1 MIGGVEESVK
11 GSDAV
16 ESQNQRA
23 AERRPTDCNVE
34 LTWKTHSGE
43 KLFEQCRALD
53 LSETGVAIEC
63 PESIPPMSNVIV
75 WAPAFQV
82 AALAQVRHCTW
93 RDSIYVLGLHFIART
108 TTVQHDPCAPDHY
121 EILRL
126 SPKADDET
134 IERVFKTLAL
144 RFHPD
149 NQRTGD
155 AETFLR
161 INEAYR
167 VLSNPQRRAAYD
179 CEREVNRAT
188 PRFQLRSP
196 EFFNGIVG
204 EQNRRLAT
212 LCLLYR
218 KRTSNY
224 EFPGHSLL
232 ELEQLTACTRE
243 ELGFSLWYLC
253 EKGLCRVS
261 DCAEYT
267 LTAEGVDFVET
278 KLMEDRPD
286 LRAIAAFH
294 RPDTPRI
301 AGLFPAS

>member
-1 MIGGVEESVK
+1 MDEPVK
-11 GSDAV
+11 AGANSEKSGEDQRVDA
-16 ESQNQRA
+16 
-23 AERRPTDCNVE
+23 RRPTDCTVE
-34 LTWKTHSGE
+34 VRWKTAAGE
-43 KLFEQCRALD
+43 RMFEQCRALD
-53 LSETGVAIEC
+53 LSESGVAVEC
-63 PESIPPMSNVIV
+63 PESIPASSNLIV

-93 RDSIYVLGLHFIART
+93 RGSIYVLGLLFTART
-108 TTVQHDPCAPDHY
+108 TTLQHDPCAPDHY

-126 SPKADDET
+126 SPRADDET
-134 IERVFKTLAL
+134 IERVFKTLAF

-149 NQRTGD
+149 NQQTGD

-161 INEAYR
+161 INESYR
-167 VLSNPQRRAAYD
+167 VLSNPDRRAKYN
-179 CEREVNRAT
+179 CEREADRAT

-204 EQNRRLAT
+204 EQNRRLAI

-218 KRTSNY
+218 KRTSNH

-232 ELEQLTACTRE
+232 ELEELTACTRE

-253 EKGLCRVS
+253 EKRLCRVS
-261 DCAEYT
+261 DGAAYS

-278 KLMEDRPD
+278 KLAEDRPD
-286 LRAIAAFH
+286 LRAIAASH
-294 RPDTPRI
+294 RQDTPRI
-301 AGLFPAS
+301 AGFFPAGK

>member
-1 MIGGVEESVK
+1 MEDSVRE
-11 GSDAV
+11 GSSA
-16 ESQNQRA
+16 EKAGPNQRA
-23 AERRPTDCNVE
+23 AQRRPTDCAVE
-34 LTWKTHSGE
+34 LTWKTDSGE
-43 KLFEQCRALD
+43 RLFEQCRALD
-53 LSETGVAIEC
+53 LSESGVAVEC
-63 PESIPPMSNVIV
+63 PEAIPPMSSLIV
-75 WAPAFQV
+75 LAPAFQV

-93 RDSIYVLGLHFIART
+93 RERIYVLGLFFVART

-126 SPKADDET
+126 SPRADSET

-161 INEAYR
+161 INAAYR
-167 VLSNPQRRAAYD
+167 VLSDPRKRLAYD
-179 CEREVNRAT
+179 SERETNRNT

-224 EFPGHSLL
+224 EFPGLSLL
-232 ELEQLTACTRE
+232 ELEQLTGCTRE

-253 EKGLCRVS
+253 EKGQCRVS
-261 DCAEYT
+261 DGAEYS
-267 LTAEGVDFVET
+267 LTANGVDYVET
-278 KLMEDRPD
+278 KLAEDRPD
-286 LRAIAAFH
+286 MRAIAAFH
-294 RPDTPRI
+294 KQETPRI